1 MTTLLSHR
9 NQIDSIDKKI
19 LELLNQRAE
28 HAQAIGAIKIA
39 QGDTEMYRP
48 EREAQVLRKHI
59 ENNTGPIPDLEIAR
73 LFREIMST
81 CLSLEKP
88 LSIAYLGPEK
98 TFTELA
104 ARKIFGGA
112 ADLKP
117 QPTINE
123 VFRSVETGTI
133 DYGVVPIE
141 NSTEGAV
148 NLTLDCFLN
157 SSLSICGETELR
169 IHQNLISS
177 CKDFSEIKTIFAH
190 PQSLAQCRNWLD
202 FNLPSAKRV
211 ACNSNIEALLKSKE
225 SPLETG
231 SIASIEAA
239 QFYDIPVLA
248 KSIEDEPNNTTR
260 FFAIGNKIIE
270 RSGQDKTTFIVS
282 ADDRPGL
289 LSQLI
294 EPLSTHQV
302 TMTRL
307 ESRPSKNKMW
317 GYIFFIDVLG
327 HQEDDHLKKAFLEI
341 RNRSSLLRILGSYP
355 ISNF

>member
-1 MTTLLSHR
+1 MNTLISHR
-9 NQIDSIDKKI
+9 NQIDKIDEQI
-19 LELLNQRAE
+19 LQLLNERAT
-28 HAQAIGAIKIA
+28 HAKAIGEIKIA

-48 EREAQVLRKHI
+48 EREAQVLQKHI
-59 ENNTGPIPDLEIAR
+59 SRNQGPIPNQEVAR

-81 CLSLEKP
+81 CLALEKP

-104 ARKIFGGA
+104 ASKLFGGSA
-112 ADLKP
+112 QLEPK
-117 QPTINE
+117 PTINE
-123 VFRSVETGTI
+123 VFRAVESGSI
-133 DYGVVPIE
+133 DFGVVPIE

-169 IHQNLISS
+169 IHQNLISE
-177 CKDFSEIKTIFAH
+177 CNHFSEIKIVYAH
-190 PQSLAQCRNWLD
+190 PQSLAQCRKWLD
-202 FNLPSAKRV
+202 FNLPTAERI
-211 ACNSNIEALLKSKE
+211 ACNSNIEALLKSKDA
-225 SPLETG
+225 PNHTA

-239 QFYDIPVLA
+239 NFYNIPILE

-260 FFAIGNKIIE
+260 FFAIGNKSVGK
-270 RSGQDKTTFIVS
+270 SGNDKTTFIVS
-282 ADDRPGL
+282 ANDRPGL

-294 EPLSTHQV
+294 EPLSTHEV

-327 HQEDDHLKKAFLEI
+327 HQEDDNLKKAFLEI
-341 RNRSSLLRILGSYP
+341 KNRSSLLRILGSYP
-355 ISNF
+355 ISVF